1 MTDLSKLKHRDDLG
15 AWLNEAGLLGVG
27 VEVGA
32 LNGANAKQIL
42 SQWKGATLILVDT
55 WGNHEPNEYIE
66 RTDWTNFDA
75 CFDEC
80 VALAKADPRVK
91 LLTEKSIDAA
101 KEVED
106 GFLDFAYID
115 ANHGLHGIAAD
126 IHAWWPKV
134 KSGGLFAGH
143 DNYVDTVFPS
153 FCEVKYAVDALARR
167 AGLPIHTTP
176 CTSWWFVKP

>member
-15 AWLNEAGLLGVG
+15 TWLNEAGLLGVG

-42 SQWKGATLILVDT
+42 SQWKGARLVLVDT
-55 WGNHEPNEYIE
+55 WGEHALDEYVE
-66 RTDWTNFDA
+66 RTDWTDFKA
-75 CFDEC
+75 CHAEC
-80 VALAKADPRVK
+80 CLLAESDLRAE
-91 LLTEKSIDAA
+91 LLMSESVEAA
-101 KEVED
+101 KEFEN
-106 GFLDFAYID
+106 GSLDFAYID

-134 KSGGLFAGH
+134 KPGGLFSGH
-143 DNYVDTVFPS
+143 DNYVDTTFPA

-167 AGLPIHTTP
+167 TGLPIHTTP
-176 CTSWWFVKP
+176 CTSWWFIKP